1 MANTNS
7 FETSDHVKLK
17 GQVTGVT
24 RISKK
29 VKLLFMAGGVALLC
43 FLIFAIFTI
52 DSSGTDTEA
61 HEPTAEEHEAEK
73 PKGNDE
79 PATGAAITQ
88 GVSNGNAAIT
98 NGSPTID
105 VAGIQPAGAGA
116 SSPGGAGPAVTLPGT
131 AAPAGTTGASGAV
144 VAAST
149 TGAANPP
156 GVVVPAPGGAAG
168 QPLTPQQLAEQRK
181 QERLAQQEQARQK
194 LDDLRAQQRDAAM
207 KSGTEVSGAGWD
219 GTGAKAAGGGAPGSQ
234 LFSAIPSATG
244 GAGGAGMG
252 GGGAAGFTMPQVQM
266 QDQDDQNKQGRKE
279 AFLREAEAKT
289 GQYYL
294 RETRQRP
301 ISKYELKMG
310 WKIPAFLL
318 DGINSDLPGQVCAQ
332 VRETVY
338 DSATGKY
345 PLIPQGAKVCGT
357 YDSQIAVGQKR
368 ILMVWNRIIFDD
380 SSSLTLG
387 GMPGADQAG
396 YAGFDAEVD
405 NHYFRVFTSALMMS
419 VISAG
424 VQISQPQQTNTN
436 GSPTAGQT
444 AAGALGQQL
453 GQLTTGIIQRD
464 LKIQPTLIQKPGY
477 RFNIQITR
485 DIVFPGP
492 YKPTA
497 AY

>member
-52 DSSGTDTEA
+52 DNSGTDTGS
-61 HEPTAEEHEAEK
+61 HEPSAEEQEAEK
-73 PKGNDE
+73 PRGNDE

-98 NGSPTID
+98 SGSPTID
-105 VAGIQPAGAGA
+105 VAGIQT
-116 SSPGGAGPAVTLPGT
+116 GGAGESASGGASPAVTLPGT
-131 AAPAGTTGASGAV
+131 MVQGGASGAV

-149 TGAANPP
+149 TGAGNPP
-156 GVVVPAPGGAAG
+156 GVVVPAPGGSAG

-181 QERLAQQEQARQK
+181 QDRLAQQEQAK
-194 LDDLRAQQRDAAM
+194 LRLEDLRAQQRDAAM

-219 GTGAKAAGGGAPGSQ
+219 GSGDKGSGGGAPGSQ
-234 LFSAIPSATG
+234 LFSALQSGT
-244 GAGGAGMG
+244 
-252 GGGAAGFTMPQVQM
+252 GGAAGAGIGSGGTAGFTVPQVQM

-301 ISKYELKMG
+301 ISKYEVKMG

-405 NHYFRVFTSALMMS
+405 NHYFKVFTSALMMS

-424 VQISQPQQTNTN
+424 VQLSQPQQTNTN

-453 GQLTTGIIQRD
+453 GQLTSGIIQRD
-464 LKIQPTLIQKPGY
+464 LKIQPTLSQQPGY
-477 RFNIQITR
+477 RFNIQVTR
-485 DIVFPGP
+485 DIVFPAP
-492 YKPTA
+492 YKRLS